1 MWRAV
6 WYVLGFCRVRVTGA
20 SPEWI
25 LERLAQLR
33 VAVVEPVR
41 IDAFTLE
48 FLTLRRSLARVELA
62 AHKAMCDV
70 TGVWEYGLVHDF
82 RGLKKRIVL
91 VIGLIVC
98 VLAAI
103 IVPKFEFFY
112 EV

>member
-33 VAVVEPVR
+33 VAVIDPVR

-62 AHKAMCDV
+62 ACKAMCDV
-70 TGVWEYGLVHDF
+70 TGVQEYGLRHDF
-82 RGLKKRIVL
+82 EGLRRRLALVL
-91 VIGLIVC
+91 ALMAC

-103 IVPKFEFFY
+103 IVPKFVFF
-112 EV
+112 